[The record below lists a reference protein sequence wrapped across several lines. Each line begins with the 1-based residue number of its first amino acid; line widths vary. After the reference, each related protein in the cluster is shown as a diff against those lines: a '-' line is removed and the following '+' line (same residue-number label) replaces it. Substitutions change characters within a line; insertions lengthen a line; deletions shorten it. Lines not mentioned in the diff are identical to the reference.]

1 MDKKTLL
8 ASFTIVFM
16 AAVSNANNLDDWNP
30 PSLGPIV
37 TWTAPACGKEVLV
50 LQPFLFFN
58 NKAGDFDNDGRYADL
73 TEGESQ
79 FQMQQ
84 ALFIQYGILD
94 KLEIDSWVQAQESW
108 IKDSGQNGQGN
119 GMNDS
124 YLWLRYQLLDDKG
137 WVPCLTGFFQLRL
150 PTGKYQNAD
159 STRLGADIT
168 GTGSFDPGFGIN
180 LSKKFKQFMIHADV
194 IPGFPLET
202 KVDGKKTQYGMY
214 FNFDLGAE
222 YFIPYGLNLMAETNG
237 YWQAASKI
245 QGNEA
250 AETNNNYL
258 SMCAGFGWS
267 NDKVQTL
274 LAYQRSIIG
283 QNTVVNNGVVFS
295 LVYSF
300 SFGKKEGD

>member
-1 MDKKTLL
+1 MNGKISLVPL
-8 ASFTIVFM
+8 AFVI
-16 AAVSNANNLDDWNP
+16 AVPVVYAEVLEEWNP

-37 TWTAPACGKEVLV
+37 TWTAPACGKKNLV

-58 NKAGDFDNDGRYADL
+58 SKAGDFDNDGRFADQP
-73 TEGESQ
+73 EGESQ

-94 KLEIDSWVQAQESW
+94 KMEIDSWFQFQESW
-108 IKDSGQNGQGN
+108 IKDAGQNGQGK

-124 YLWLRYQLLDDKG
+124 YLWLRYQFLDDKG
-137 WVPCLTGFFQLRL
+137 MVPCLTGFFQLRL

-180 LSKKFKQFMIHADV
+180 LSKKLKPFMIHADV
-194 IPGFPLET
+194 IPGFPLDT

-214 FNFDLGAE
+214 FNYDLGAE
-222 YFIPYGLNLMAETNG
+222 IFIPYGLNLMAEMNG
-237 YWQAASKI
+237 YWQAATKI
-245 QGNEA
+245 ESNES
-250 AETNNNYL
+250 AETQNSSL

-274 LAYQRSIIG
+274 LAYQRSIGG
-283 QNTVVNNGVVFS
+283 QNSAVNNGVVLS